1 MASAVA
7 QSERGKMYRLKPFF
21 DTSAEIIS
29 NVAMYKVKKFVEDTT
44 GILVSTSTSKCKLFF
59 QNSFTIRYTGCIIFF
74 NLELPTGWKKK
85 TPITHLYV

>member
-7 QSERGKMYRLKPFF
+7 QSERGKMYRVKPFF

-44 GILVSTSTSKCKLFF
+44 GILVSTSTSKCKLFCHSPF
-59 QNSFTIRYTGCIIFF
+59 DTRAVLFF
-74 NLELPTGWKKK
+74 
-85 TPITHLYV
+85 